1 MEGFWQDFRFGMR
14 SLMRNRRFALLAIL
28 VLALGIGA
36 NTAIFTVVNSVLL
49 RPLPYRDSGKLLLIG
64 ESAPQQDLSVAYLDY
79 LDWRKQ
85 NHVFEEMAAFRRD
98 SFNLTGNGVPE
109 RLPGRMVSW
118 TFFRVLGAN
127 PMFGRDFRK
136 EEDRPGASPVVILSY
151 GLWQRRFGGDR
162 SIIGKALS
170 LNNQNH
176 TVIGI
181 MPPEFDFLSGGDLF
195 VPIDPFASSTL
206 RNQRPGIYVI
216 SRMKSQVSVAI
227 AQTEMDTLAS
237 RSRKEY
243 PDTNGAISIKVRTLQ
258 DDVVGDVR
266 RSLWVLQAA
275 VALILLIACAN
286 VASMLLARTAVRQKE
301 IAIRAA
307 LGAGRTR
314 IIFQLLT
321 ESICL
326 LLVGGA
332 AGLLLAVWG
341 IDLLKSL
348 QPANLPRLKE
358 IGIDGR
364 VLAFTF
370 LTSLI
375 TGITCGLIPALRA
388 TRAADTEALKETGS
402 RVFGGLR
409 HRRIRY
415 GLVVSEFALALMLL
429 MGATLVIRSFA
440 NVLAVEPGFVPENLL
455 TLQLSVSDTS
465 NPAQIT
471 NFFQRLESGVS
482 TLPGVKSAAYSNGLP
497 IYGAG
502 EAWFF
507 LEGRPQ
513 PPSGQE
519 PTAVEYITSP
529 GYLQT
534 MGIRLLKGRSFTEQD
549 TKNGPKVAL
558 IDEALARKYFPDGK
572 PIGKRLNLGSGS
584 LVFEIVGVT
593 AHVKHYGLDAAAQV
607 EPQMY
612 LCFDQVPDE
621 FLPRVARTVSLLVRT
636 ESDPLSL
643 AGAVRE
649 RVLNADPDQ
658 PVFAVQT
665 MEQILA
671 DSVAAR
677 RFSMFLLTV
686 FAITALLMAAV
697 GIYGVL
703 SYLTVQRTREIG
715 VRMAL
720 GARKNDVFCLVVG
733 EGMLL
738 TLVGLG
744 LGMACGVAGLHW
756 ISGLLFGVSTKDP
769 LTLFATPFL
778 LAVIGFLACYFPAYR
793 AACVEPA
800 TALRY
805 E

>member
-1 MEGFWQDFRFGMR
+1 MGNFWQDFRFGMR

-28 VLALGIGA
+28 VLGLGIGA

-49 RPLPYRDSGKLLLIG
+49 RPLPYRDSGKLLLIE

-85 NHVFEEMAAFRRD
+85 NQVFEEMAAFRRD
-98 SFNLTGNGVPE
+98 SFNLTGSGVPE

-118 TFFRVLGAN
+118 TFFRVLGAS
-127 PMFGRDFRK
+127 PMLGRDFRE
-136 EEDRPGASPVVILSY
+136 EEDREGALPVVILSHD
-151 GLWQRRFGGDR
+151 LWQRRFGGDR
-162 SIIGKALS
+162 SMIGTALS

-181 MPPEFDFLSGGDLF
+181 MPPDFDFLSGGDLF
-195 VPIDPFASSTL
+195 VPMEPFAAPLL
-206 RNQRPGIYVI
+206 RTNRPGIYVI
-216 SRMKSQVSVAI
+216 SRMKPNVTVTI
-227 AQTEMDTLAS
+227 AQAEMDTLAS
-237 RSRKEY
+237 RLRKEY
-243 PDTNGAISIKVRTLQ
+243 PDTNGAISVKLRILQ
-258 DDVVGDVR
+258 DDLVGDVR

-275 VALILLIACAN
+275 VGLVLLIACAN
-286 VASMLLARTAVRQKE
+286 VANMLLARTAVRQKE

-307 LGAGRTR
+307 LGAGRSR
-314 IIFQLLT
+314 LIFQLLT
-321 ESICL
+321 ESLCL
-326 LLVGGA
+326 LLIGGA

-341 IDLLKSL
+341 IDLLKSF

-370 LTSLI
+370 LTSLL
-375 TGITCGLIPALRA
+375 TGITFGLIPALRA
-388 TRAADTEALKETGS
+388 TRLGNTEVFKETGS
-402 RVFGGLR
+402 RVFSGLR
-409 HRRIRY
+409 QRRVRY

-429 MGATLVIRSFA
+429 MGAMLVIRSFA
-440 NVLAVEPGFVPENLL
+440 NVLNVEPGFTPENLL
-455 TLQLSVSDTS
+455 TLQLSVSDTDS
-465 NPAQIT
+465 PAQIT

-482 TLPGVKSAAYSNGLP
+482 TLPGVKSAAFSNGLP

-507 LEGRPQ
+507 PEGRPQ
-513 PPSGQE
+513 PPPGQE

-529 GYLQT
+529 GYLST
-534 MGIRLLKGRSFTEQD
+534 MGIRMLKGRSFTERD
-549 TKNGPKVAL
+549 MKNSPKVAL
-558 IDEALARKYFPDGK
+558 IDEALASKYFPDGK
-572 PIGKRLNLGSGS
+572 PLGKRLTLGPGS
-584 LVFEIVGVT
+584 PVFEIVGVT
-593 AHVKHYGLDAAAQV
+593 SHVKHYGLDAQALV

-612 LCFDQVPDE
+612 LCFYQVPDE
-621 FLPRVARTVSLLVRT
+621 FLPRVAHTVSIVVRT
-636 ESDPLSL
+636 ESDPLRL
-643 AGAVRE
+643 AGAVRD
-649 RVLNADPDQ
+649 RVLNVDPDQ

-665 MEQILA
+665 MERILA
-671 DSVAAR
+671 DSIAAR
-677 RFSMFLLTV
+677 RFSMFLLSV

-703 SYLTVQRTREIG
+703 SYLTIQRTREIG

-720 GARKNDVFCLVVG
+720 GARKNDVFRLVVG

-738 TLVGLG
+738 TLAGLG

-756 ISGLLFGVSTKDP
+756 ISGLLFGVSTRDP
-769 LTLFATPFL
+769 LTLFATPLL
-778 LAVIGFLACYFPAYR
+778 LAVVGFLACYLPAYR
-793 AACVEPA
+793 ASRIEPT